1 MSILQSILSDLPS
14 ILKGIIAVEQVITAP
29 KSGGTRKAL
38 ILSAV
43 QAAAQAGETVP
54 NSTVAG
60 YSALIDYSVATLNK
74 ANVLGPNG
82 TAVAAATAA
91 AS

>member
-1 MSILQSILSDLPS
+1 MSFLQDVFSFLPS
-14 ILKGIIAVEQVITAP
+14 ILNGIIAVEQVITAP
-29 KSGGTRKAL
+29 KSGGTKKAL
-38 ILSAV
+38 ILGAV
-43 QAAAQAGETVP
+43 QAAAQAGETIP

-60 YSALIDYSVATLNK
+60 ISALIDYSVATLNK

-82 TAVAAATAA
+82 TAIAAATAA